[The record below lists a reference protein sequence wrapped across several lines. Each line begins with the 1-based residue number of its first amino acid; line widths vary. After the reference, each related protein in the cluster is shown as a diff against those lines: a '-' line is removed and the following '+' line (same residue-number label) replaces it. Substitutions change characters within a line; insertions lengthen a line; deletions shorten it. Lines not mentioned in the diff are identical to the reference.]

1 MYRVLLLTVFL
12 AACGGEEKKAEVPA
26 PAPAPAAPAPAAP
39 APAPAAPTATVE
51 ASGPYTPDPL
61 AQAAYEKAKAAGAD
75 AKTNPKKGDAAAIAA
90 GKAQYDAKCV
100 TCHGATGHGDGIA
113 GQALPQK
120 PSNFHWKERWSATS
134 DGVKHWILLNG
145 IQGTGMA
152 PLGLTEDQAWEVMAY
167 LDAEFANK

>member
-12 AACGGEEKKAEVPA
+12 AACGGEEKKATA
-26 PAPAPAAPAPAAP
+26 PAPAPSPAPAAPAP
-39 APAPAAPTATVE
+39 APAPAAPTAT
-51 ASGPYTPDPL
+51 AQTGPYTPDAL

-113 GQALPQK
+113 G
-120 PSNFHWKERWSATS
+120 
-134 DGVKHWILLNG
+134 
-145 IQGTGMA
+145 
-152 PLGLTEDQAWEVMAY
+152 
-167 LDAEFANK
+167 